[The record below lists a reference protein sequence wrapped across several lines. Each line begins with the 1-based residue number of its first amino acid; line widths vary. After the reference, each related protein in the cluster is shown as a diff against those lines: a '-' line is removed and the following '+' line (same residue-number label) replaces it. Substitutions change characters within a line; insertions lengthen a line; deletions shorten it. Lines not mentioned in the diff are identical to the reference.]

1 MAAATVILVLLAP
14 AGSICRQH
22 ASEACAQQIA
32 EVTGGEEL
40 TRLAEGLQNKSIHEL
55 PHCS

>member
-1 MAAATVILVLLAP
+1 MAAATVILILLAP

-22 ASEACAQQIA
+22 ASEPCVQQIA
-32 EVTGGEEL
+32 EVAAGQEL

-55 PHCS
+55 PHCC